1 VASPRTK
8 RRLRRA
14 MVLPAAIA
22 LTFAL
27 AGNAFANV
35 PLTTVGTDPFTNTSS
50 YHKTQVEPDSYS
62 FGNTIVFTYQGGGRF
77 TDGGS
82 DDIGWASSQDNG
94 ATWTFGEL
102 PSTTVYSTPPGPWDR
117 ISDPSVAYDPQDGTW
132 MIASLS
138 LTGTTGKA
146 VLVSRS
152 FDQGLTWQAPVTVS
166 LGGGGSFYDKSWIA
180 CDTTSTSAFYG
191 NCYVEW
197 DDAFQGNALK
207 MSRSTDGG
215 VTWSSSTISGSGV
228 IGGQPVVQPNGT
240 VILPI
245 TANGLQAW
253 RSTNGGS
260 SYTGPVT
267 ISTIQTHFVAGG
279 LRDGGGL
286 VSAEI
291 DGAGK
296 VYVAWQDCRFRS
308 GCSSNDIV
316 MSTSTD
322 GLTWTPVVRIPID
335 PVTSTFDHFIP
346 GIGVDHST
354 SGATAHIGLA
364 FYLYPKTS
372 CTFSTCKLAGGFVES
387 TDGGTTWTSIIKVF
401 GTLQLKTLPSTTGG
415 YMVGD
420 YISTSFNSAGQ
431 AFPIFANTHSQSTCT
446 LGQITSC
453 NEFMVTPTG
462 GLAPQAGTIPVGHD
476 KVVYLAGAARPV
488 GTAF

>member
-1 VASPRTK
+1 VASPRTR
-8 RRLRRA
+8 RRLGRA
-14 MVLPAAIA
+14 MALPAAIA
-22 LTFAL
+22 LTLALSGNAL
-27 AGNAFANV
+27 AAI
-35 PLTTVGTDPFTNTSS
+35 PLTTVGTDPFTNTNS

-82 DDIGWASSQDNG
+82 DDIGWASSQNNG

-102 PSTTVYSTPPGPWDR
+102 PSTTVFSTPPGPWDR
-117 ISDPSVAYDPQDGTW
+117 ISDPSVSYDPQDNTW

-197 DDAFQGNALK
+197 DDAFQGNLLK

-215 VTWSSSTISGSGV
+215 ATWSSSTISGSGV
-228 IGGQPVVQPNGT
+228 IGGQPVVQPSGT

-253 RSTNGGS
+253 RSTNGGV

-322 GLTWTPVVRIPID
+322 GVTWTAVVRIPID

-346 GIGVDHST
+346 GIGVDRTT
-354 SGATAHIGLA
+354 SGATAHLGVT
-364 FYLYPKTS
+364 YYYYPDGNCS
-372 CTFSTCKLAGGFVES
+372 SSTCQLSVGFISSTNGGSTWSAPTAIAGPITLS
-387 TDGGTTWTSIIKVF
+387 WIANTTQ
-401 GTLQLKTLPSTTGG
+401 GR
-415 YMVGD
+415 MVGD
-420 YISTSFNSAGQ
+420 YISTSYGSD
-431 AFPIFANTHSQSTCT
+431 
-446 LGQITSC
+446 
-453 NEFMVTPTG
+453 
-462 GLAPQAGTIPVGHD
+462 GLAHAAFAVATAPSGSTFFEAIYTTSTG
-476 KVVYLAGAARPV
+476 LSLGAAAAATDTWNVHRE
-488 GTAF
+488 TAWTSNDTGAEHANQH